1 MDGEILKSL
10 EKGIIGIETA
20 YKNGLRLVAAGSEI
34 EIKPMS
40 KNYDKEQAKLVIQM
54 LQQSS
59 ESVKSITADPR
70 AVRETLCKAQET
82 LLRDNDEFLVSLD
95 LWDRLEKAYRMVF
108 PGELSCIV
116 GGGGCLAGAV
126 VRCKACEGVRDG
138 V

>member
-1 MDGEILKSL
+1 MEILKAL

-34 EIKPMS
+34 DIKPMS
-40 KNYDKEQAKLVIQM
+40 QDYDRAQAKLIVQM

-59 ESVKSITADPR
+59 ESVKAITAD
-70 AVRETLCKAQET
+70 AESIRETLRASQET
-82 LLRDNDEFLVSLD
+82 LLRDNDEFLVNLD

-108 PGELSCIV
+108 PDDSACIAGER
-116 GGGGCLAGAV
+116 GCLDNAL
-126 VRCKACEGVRDG
+126 VRCKACEGVKDG

>member
-1 MDGEILKSL
+1 MEILKAL

-34 EIKPMS
+34 DIKPMS
-40 KNYDKEQAKLVIQM
+40 KDYDREQAKLIVQM

-59 ESVKSITADPR
+59 ESVKAITADAESIRKTLR
-70 AVRETLCKAQET
+70 ASQET
-82 LLRDNDEFLVSLD
+82 LLRDNDEFLVNLD

-108 PGELSCIV
+108 PGDSACIA
-116 GGGGCLAGAV
+116 GERGCLDNAI
-126 VRCKACEGVRDG
+126 VRCKACEGVKDG

>member
-1 MDGEILKSL
+1 MEILKAL

-34 EIKPMS
+34 DIKPMS
-40 KNYDKEQAKLVIQM
+40 KDYDREQAKLIVQM

-59 ESVKSITADPR
+59 ESVKAITADAESIRKTLR
-70 AVRETLCKAQET
+70 ASQET
-82 LLRDNDEFLVSLD
+82 LLRDNDEFLVNLD

-108 PGELSCIV
+108 PDDSACIAGER
-116 GGGGCLAGAV
+116 GCLDNAI
-126 VRCKACEGVRDG
+126 VRCKACEGVKDG

>member
-20 YKNGLRLVAAGSEI
+20 YKTGLRLVAAGPEI

-40 KNYDKEQAKLVIQM
+40 KDYDKEQAKLVIQM

-59 ESVKSITADPR
+59 ESVKAITADPR

-82 LLRDNDEFLVSLD
+82 LLRDNDGFLVNLD

-108 PGELSCIV
+108 PDDSACIAGER
-116 GGGGCLAGAV
+116 GCLDNAI
-126 VRCKACEGVRDG
+126 VRCKACEGVKDG

>member
-1 MDGEILKSL
+1 MEILKAL
-10 EKGIIGIETA
+10 ETGIIGIETA

-34 EIKPMS
+34 DIKPMS
-40 KNYDKEQAKLVIQM
+40 KDYDREQAKLIVQM

-59 ESVKSITADPR
+59 ESVKAITADAESIRKTLR
-70 AVRETLCKAQET
+70 ASQET

-108 PGELSCIV
+108 PDDSACIAGER
-116 GGGGCLAGAV
+116 GCLDNAI
-126 VRCKACEGVRDG
+126 VRCKACEGVKDG

>member
-1 MDGEILKSL
+1 MEILKAL

-34 EIKPMS
+34 DIKPMS
-40 KNYDKEQAKLVIQM
+40 KDYDREQAKLIVQM

-59 ESVKSITADPR
+59 ESVKAITAD
-70 AVRETLCKAQET
+70 AESIRETLCASQET
-82 LLRDNDEFLVSLD
+82 LLRDNDAFLVSLD

-108 PGELSCIV
+108 PDDSACIAGER
-116 GGGGCLAGAV
+116 GCLDNAI
-126 VRCKACEGVRDG
+126 VRCKACEGVKDG

>member
-1 MDGEILKSL
+1 MEILKAL

-34 EIKPMS
+34 DIKPMS
-40 KNYDKEQAKLVIQM
+40 KDYDRAQAKLIVQM

-59 ESVKSITADPR
+59 ESVKAITAD
-70 AVRETLCKAQET
+70 AESIRETLRASQET
-82 LLRDNDEFLVSLD
+82 LLRDNDEFLVNLD

-108 PGELSCIV
+108 LDDASCIN
-116 GGGGCLAGAV
+116 GKKGCRDTAI
-126 VRCKACEGVRDG
+126 VRCKACEGVKDG

>member
-1 MDGEILKSL
+1 MEILKAL

-34 EIKPMS
+34 DIKPMS
-40 KNYDKEQAKLVIQM
+40 QNYDRAQAKLIVQM

-59 ESVKSITADPR
+59 ESVKAITADAESIRKTLR
-70 AVRETLCKAQET
+70 ASQET
-82 LLRDNDEFLVSLD
+82 LLRDNDEFLVNLD

-108 PGELSCIV
+108 PDDSACIAGER
-116 GGGGCLAGAV
+116 GCLDNAL
-126 VRCKACEGVRDG
+126 VRCKACEGVKDG

>member
-1 MDGEILKSL
+1 MEILKAL
-10 EKGIIGIETA
+10 ETGIIGIETA

-34 EIKPMS
+34 DIKPMS
-40 KNYDKEQAKLVIQM
+40 KDYDREQAKLIVQM

-59 ESVKSITADPR
+59 ESVKAITADAESIRKTLR
-70 AVRETLCKAQET
+70 ASQET
-82 LLRDNDEFLVSLD
+82 LLRDNDEFLVNLD

-116 GGGGCLAGAV
+116 GDGGCLAGAV

-138 V
+138 G

>member
-1 MDGEILKSL
+1 MEILKAL

-34 EIKPMS
+34 DIKPMS
-40 KNYDKEQAKLVIQM
+40 KDYDREQAKLIVQM

-59 ESVKSITADPR
+59 ESVKAITADPR

-82 LLRDNDEFLVSLD
+82 LLRDNDGFLVNLD

-108 PGELSCIV
+108 PDELSCIA
-116 GGGGCLAGAV
+116 GDDGCLVGAV
-126 VRCKACEGVRDG
+126 VRCKACEGVNGG

>member
-1 MDGEILKSL
+1 MEILKAL

-34 EIKPMS
+34 DIKPMS
-40 KNYDKEQAKLVIQM
+40 KDYDRTQVKLIVQM

-59 ESVKSITADPR
+59 ESVKAITAD
-70 AVRETLCKAQET
+70 AESIRETLRASQET
-82 LLRDNDEFLVSLD
+82 LLLDNDAFLVSLD

-108 PGELSCIV
+108 PDDSACIAGER
-116 GGGGCLAGAV
+116 GCLDNAI
-126 VRCKACEGVRDG
+126 VRCKACEGVKDG

>member
-1 MDGEILKSL
+1 MEILKAL

-34 EIKPMS
+34 DIKPMS
-40 KNYDKEQAKLVIQM
+40 KDYDRTQVKLIVQM

-59 ESVKSITADPR
+59 ESVKAITAD
-70 AVRETLCKAQET
+70 AESIRETLCASQET
-82 LLRDNDEFLVSLD
+82 LLRDNDAFLVSLD

-108 PGELSCIV
+108 PDDSACIAGER
-116 GGGGCLAGAV
+116 GCLDNAI
-126 VRCKACEGVRDG
+126 VRCKACEGVKDG

>member
-1 MDGEILKSL
+1 MEILKAL

-34 EIKPMS
+34 DIKPMS
-40 KNYDKEQAKLVIQM
+40 KDYDRTQVKLIVQM

-59 ESVKSITADPR
+59 ESVKAITAD
-70 AVRETLCKAQET
+70 AESIRETLCASQET
-82 LLRDNDEFLVSLD
+82 LLRDNDAFLVSLD

-108 PGELSCIV
+108 PDDASCIN
-116 GGGGCLAGAV
+116 GKKGCRDTAI
-126 VRCKACEGVRDG
+126 VRCKACEGVKDG

>member
-1 MDGEILKSL
+1 MEILKAL

-34 EIKPMS
+34 DIKPMS
-40 KNYDKEQAKLVIQM
+40 KDYDREQAKLIVQM

-59 ESVKSITADPR
+59 ESVKAITADAESIRKTLR
-70 AVRETLCKAQET
+70 ASQET

-108 PGELSCIV
+108 PDDSACIAGER
-116 GGGGCLAGAV
+116 GCLDNAI
-126 VRCKACEGVRDG
+126 VRCKACEGVKGG